1 MRELPPRVPE
11 AVVFVASGAVLVVEL
26 LGLRLLAPY
35 VGLTL
40 ETTTAI
46 IGAVL
51 AGIAA
56 GAALGGRAADTVE
69 PRLLLPILLAA
80 RRGAR
85 DRDGP
90 ARPGA
95 RAAAAGRWRLRR
107 RS

>member
-1 MRELPPRVPE
+1 M
-11 AVVFVASGAVLVVEL
+11 FFASGAVLVVEL

-56 GAALGGRAADTVE
+56 GAALGGRAADRVS
-69 PRLLLPILLAA
+69 PRLPWSGRGHSGIGSTLGLAGIRA
-80 RRGAR
+80 FVQPKAWHLKT
-85 DRDGP
+85 P
-90 ARPGA
+90 RP
-95 RAAAAGRWRLRR
+95 
-107 RS
+107 